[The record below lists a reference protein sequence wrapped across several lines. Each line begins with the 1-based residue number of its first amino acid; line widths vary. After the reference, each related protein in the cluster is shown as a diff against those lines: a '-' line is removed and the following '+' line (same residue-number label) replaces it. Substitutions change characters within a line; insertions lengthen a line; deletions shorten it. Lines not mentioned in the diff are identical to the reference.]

1 MRLLMP
7 TPSFG
12 LCSCP
17 VTKRQF
23 GYCLPMQKMNQM
35 IRICGIGDGYLV
47 LAKVL
52 SVSTQGLRSNTV
64 DLEEDLELPLGW
76 LKS

>member
-1 MRLLMP
+1 
-7 TPSFG
+7 
-12 LCSCP
+12 
-17 VTKRQF
+17 
-23 GYCLPMQKMNQM
+23 MQKMNQM